1 MNDWR
6 EEKIKWLFHE
16 LMEHT
21 WCYNND
27 DFNYIVARLIQKMT
41 TEVIARMKEEEE
53 EENDDE

>member
-6 EEKIKWLFHE
+6 EEKIKEYFHN
-16 LMEHT
+16 LMEDT
-21 WCYNND
+21 ILYNDD

-53 EENDDE
+53 EENE